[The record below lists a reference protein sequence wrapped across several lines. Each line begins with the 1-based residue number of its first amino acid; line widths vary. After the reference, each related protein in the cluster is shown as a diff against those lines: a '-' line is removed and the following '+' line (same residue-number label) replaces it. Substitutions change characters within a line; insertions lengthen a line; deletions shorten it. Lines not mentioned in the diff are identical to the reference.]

1 MFWCGT
7 GLEEISLRHGESAQ
21 FSIGFVATNAPSRM
35 IFHYRKHSLFDSML
49 AKAPA
54 FVAQKLH
61 RSDSRTASVPLI
73 E

>member
-7 GLEEISLRHGESAQ
+7 GLEEISLRHGEGVQ
-21 FSIGFVATNAPSRM
+21 FSIGFNGSNAPSRM
-35 IFHYRKHSLFDSML
+35 IFHYRERSLFDSIL

-54 FVAQKLH
+54 FVAQKLQ
-61 RSDSRTASVPLI
+61 RPDFRTASVPLI